1 MKDTNNILP
10 HELWTPEYLDKVPW
24 GTYGDFR
31 LNATT
36 NDGYTYSDNYSSIG
50 EYSIMQKVDNP
61 QYLVLMD
68 NNPNT
73 NKNYT
78 MQVDIYTTVNVI
90 LYFIAR
96 NDSSGTNTIVKTLTI
111 PAGSNTSPS
120 MSINSNEF
128 VGGETHLQFRILPT
142 VSNGMVYSTNFSLH
156 EQ

>member
-24 GTYGDFR
+24 GTYGDFQ
-31 LNATT
+31 LAATT
-36 NDGYTYSDNYSSIG
+36 NDGYTYSNNYSSLG
-50 EYSIMQKVDNP
+50 ESSIMQRVPANQYIVLFDNTIN
-61 QYLVLMD
+61 L
-68 NNPNT
+68 

-96 NDSSGTNTIVKTLTI
+96 NGSSGTNTIVKTLTI

-128 VGGETHLQFRILPT
+128 VGGETQLQFRIIPS
-142 VSNGMVYSTNFSLH
+142 VSNGTIYSTNFRLH
-156 EQ
+156 

>member
-10 HELWTPEYLDKVPW
+10 HELWTPEYLEKVPI
-24 GTYGDFR
+24 GIFGDFR

-36 NDGYTYSDNYSSIG
+36 SNGYTYSNNYSSLG
-50 EYSIMQKVDNP
+50 ESSIMQRVPANQYIVLIDNTIN
-61 QYLVLMD
+61 L
-68 NNPNT
+68 

-96 NDSSGTNTIVKTLTI
+96 NDSSGTNTIVKLLNI
-111 PAGSNTSPS
+111 SAGSNTSPS
-120 MSINSNEF
+120 ISINSNEF

-142 VSNGMVYSTNFSLH
+142 VSNGTVYSTNFSLH